1 MKFNSISIGLSLV
14 SLFAMAG
21 CGNGVEDDPLAGTW
35 SNTGCYGSTSKPA
48 DVESCTTEL
57 TLGDDLNVELRAEWI
72 SLAATATN
80 PGCTTTRLIT
90 GQQWSAEHET
100 DTLTVTGEG
109 VATIERTSC
118 VNDDDNMDAAPTSDV
133 SIPNG
138 KTIYVLS
145 GDTLTVKSGLL
156 TGIYTR

>member
-1 MKFNSISIGLSLV
+1 MGQQ
-14 SLFAMAG
+14 
-21 CGNGVEDDPLAGTW
+21 
-35 SNTGCYGSTSKPA
+35 GSRTASVVLP
-48 DVESCTTEL
+48 
-57 TLGDDLNVELRAEWI
+57 
-72 SLAATATN
+72 ATAET
-80 PGCTTTRLIT
+80 PGCTTTRQIT

-109 VATIERTSC
+109 VATIERTDC
-118 VNDDDNMDAAPTSDV
+118 VNDDDNMDEAPTSDV

-156 TGIYTR
+156 TGTYTR